1 MKSIFKIFKTNK
13 WFVSLFAILFSL
25 IVLNFIFPLPDL
37 KPYSQAVYS
46 SDGTLL
52 TAFLSKDD
60 KWRLQTKLEEVS
72 PDLVTAIINK
82 EDKTFFWH
90 PGVDLF
96 AAAKALYNNIKQGK
110 VVSGASTI
118 TMQVARILEPKRRT
132 FINKIIEVLRAFQLE
147 LRYSKKEILEIYL
160 SHLPLGGNVEGIKSA
175 SYIYFDHPPATLSL
189 SQAILLSLIPGD
201 PNGLRLD
208 RINDK
213 IKVKRDYW
221 IKRFKEEK
229 IFPENDLNDAF
240 AEPIVFNRYAIPVN
254 APHLCNLLRKK
265 YDEDRIESTLNLQ
278 VQQTTENILWNYINR
293 IRSKSISNGAV
304 FVIDN
309 RTSSVVGYCG
319 SADFYDQKNSGQVN
333 GIIAERS
340 PGSTLKPALYAIGY
354 ERGFLTPGTKLLD
367 VPIEIGGYEPENF
380 DQRFYG
386 MVSSE
391 QALVNSLN
399 IPAVELLNKIG
410 VRDFVEFMESTGFK
424 KISKNKSKL
433 GLSLI
438 LGGCGV
444 TLEELTSFYTIFSN
458 AGELK
463 KIKYTKND
471 EDDSEEIYTEETA
484 YLVAEI
490 LSGKQRND
498 MLVDYDYSKLP
509 RFAYK
514 TGTSYGK
521 RDAWAIGFNPNYT
534 IGVWVGNFNGSGSP
548 YLTGAEAAIP
558 LLADLFN
565 AIDYQSKNKWFV
577 KPENVFERDVC
588 FESGLLPTPECRN
601 LVKELAVKD
610 QSHNEYCS
618 LHQTLFVSQDES
630 VQYCKDC
637 LPADQYK
644 RKIFSFKQ
652 PELISWYKKNN
663 LPYEKQP
670 EHNPDCSAGN
680 ISSGPKIIS
689 PSGNYEYFVEANSK
703 QEIMLLASSQ
713 SDIKYHYWYVNDNFI
728 KKCKPGE
735 KIFYKPQGNETLKII
750 CMDDRGSSRSVDVTV
765 KSY

>member
-13 WFVSLFAILFSL
+13 WLSPVLVLSFSL
-25 IVLNFIFPLPDL
+25 LILNFVFPLPDL

-52 TAFLSKDD
+52 TAFLSKDE

-72 PDLVTAIINK
+72 PELITAIINK

-90 PGVDLF
+90 SGVDFF
-96 AAAKALYNNIKQGK
+96 AVAKALYNNITKGK

-132 FINKIIEVLRAFQLE
+132 FLNKIVEVLRAFQIE
-147 LRYSKKEILEIYL
+147 LHYSKKEILEIYL

-175 SYIYFDHPPATLSL
+175 SYIYFDNPPATLSL
-189 SQAILLSLIPGD
+189 SQAILLSIIPGD
-201 PNGLRLD
+201 PNSLRLD
-208 RINDK
+208 RMNDK
-213 IKVKRDYW
+213 IRIKRDYW

-229 IFPENDLNDAF
+229 IFPENDLNDAID
-240 AEPIVFNRYAIPVN
+240 EPITSNRYAIPYK
-254 APHLCNLLRKK
+254 APHLCYLLRKK
-265 YDEDRIESTLNLQ
+265 YDEDRIESTLNMQ
-278 VQQTTENILWNYINR
+278 IQQTTENILWNYINR

-304 FVIDN
+304 IVIDN
-309 RTSSVVGYCG
+309 RTNSVVGYCG
-319 SADFYDQKNSGQVN
+319 SADFYDEHNAGQVN

-340 PGSTLKPALYAIGY
+340 PGSTLKPALYAIAI
-354 ERGFLTPGTKLLD
+354 ERGFITPGTKLLD

-380 DQRFYG
+380 DEKFYG
-386 MVSSE
+386 LVSTE

-399 IPAVELLNKIG
+399 IPAVELLYKIG
-410 VRDFVEFMESTGFK
+410 TKDFIEFMESTGFK
-424 KISKNKSKL
+424 KITKNKTKL

-444 TLEELTSFYTIFSN
+444 TLEELTSFYTVFSHE
-458 AGELK
+458 GELK
-463 KIKYTKND
+463 KLKYINNE
-471 EDDSEEIYTEETA
+471 EDYSEEVFSEETA
-484 YLVAEI
+484 YLIAEI

-565 AIDYQSKNKWFV
+565 ALDYKSKNKWFS
-577 KPENVFERDVC
+577 KPENIYERDVC
-588 FESGLLPTPECRN
+588 FESGLLPTPECKN
-601 LVKELAVKD
+601 LVKELAVKN
-610 QSHNEYCS
+610 QSHNEYCN
-618 LHQTLFVSQDES
+618 LHQTLYVSEDES
-630 VQYCKDC
+630 IQYCKEC
-637 LPADQYK
+637 LPLNH
-644 RKIFSFKQ
+644 FKKVNFTIQ
-652 PELISWYKKNN
+652 KPELISWFSKNN
-663 LPYEKQP
+663 IPFVHVP
-670 EHNPDCSAGN
+670 EHNNDCPSRRRGT
-680 ISSGPKIIS
+680 GPKIVS
-689 PSGNYEYFVEANSK
+689 PSENFEYFIEANSQ
-703 QEIMLLASSQ
+703 QEIVLMASSNPG
-713 SDIKYHYWYVNDNFI
+713 IKYHYWYVNDKFI
-728 KKCKPGE
+728 KRSQAGQRV
-735 KIFYKPQGNETLKII
+735 FYKPEKAEMLNIV
-750 CMDDRGSSRSVDVTV
+750 CMDDQGSQRSVKVSV
-765 KSY
+765 KSF